1 MDIVYAVGGFLLFIA
16 LLALI
21 TPVLGRYLADVF
33 EGRENL
39 ARRALGGVERAV
51 YRITRVDPEVEMRW
65 TQYAGSVVV
74 LGCTGI
80 ALLYALLRLQGVL
93 PGNPRHIAGMR
104 PDLALNAA
112 VSFVTNTD
120 WQAWAPER
128 SVSML
133 VQSVGLCVQLFVS
146 AATGLSVGIAVIRG
160 FARASATKVGNFWV
174 DLTRAW
180 LYVLLPASLVFAV
193 VLAGL
198 GVAQTF
204 GSQAVVHT
212 VQGAEQAIA
221 TGPFASFEAIKELGT
236 NGGGLVGANSAYPL
250 TNPSPLTNFL
260 EALAILAIPAAL
272 TSTFGRMVGDRR
284 QGWAVF
290 AAMLVLFCVSLGVVY
305 GAERAGDPLL
315 ARAGADTVA
324 SSQQAGG
331 NAEGKEV
338 RDGIA
343 GTALFGTATTA
354 ASCGAVDAS
363 HDSLTPLG
371 GGMLLLNMLLG
382 ELVFGGV
389 GVGLASMLVYAL
401 LAVFIAGLMV
411 GRTPE
416 YLGKKIESR
425 EVRLAMLTVLVLA
438 FSVLG
443 GTAIAA
449 VTRGALAARASLGP
463 HGFTRI
469 LYAMASATGNNGS
482 AMAGLAAGT
491 PFYDVLTALA
501 MFVGRYLFIIPVL
514 AIAGSL
520 AGKKRAKAS
529 AGTFP
534 TDGPLFVGLLV
545 GVVLIVGALTFFPA
559 LALGP
564 VVEHYLMLAGRL
576 F

>member
-1 MDIVYAVGGFLLFIA
+1 MDIAYAIGQFALFIVV
-16 LLALI
+16 LVLI

-33 EGRENL
+33 DGRDNM
-39 ARRALGGVERAV
+39 ARRILGGVERWI
-51 YRITRVDPEVEMRW
+51 YRITRVDPEVELRW
-65 TQYAGSVVV
+65 TQYAGGVVV

-80 ALLYALLRLQGVL
+80 ALLYAMLRLQAFL
-93 PGNPRHIAGMR
+93 PANPEHVAGMR
-104 PDLALNAA
+104 PDLALNTA
-112 VSFVTNTD
+112 VSFVTNTN
-120 WQAWAPER
+120 WQAYAPEHA
-128 SVSML
+128 VSMF
-133 VQSVGLCVQLFVS
+133 VQVAGLCVQQFIS
-146 AATGLSVGIAVIRG
+146 AATGLAVGVAVIRG

-180 LYVLLPASLVFAV
+180 LYVLLPLSIVFAV

-204 GSQAVVHT
+204 GSQTVVHT
-212 VQGAEQAIA
+212 VEGVRQTIA

-236 NGGGLVGANSAYPL
+236 NGGGLVSANSAYPL

-272 TSTFGRMVGDRR
+272 TFTFGRMVGDRR
-284 QGWAVF
+284 QGWALF
-290 AAMLVLFCVSLGVVY
+290 TAMLVLFCASLGVVY
-305 GAERAGDPLL
+305 AAERAGSPLL
-315 ARAGADTVA
+315 GRAGADTVA

-331 NAEGKEV
+331 NTEGKEV
-338 RDGIA
+338 RNGIA
-343 GTALFGTATTA
+343 GSALFGTATTA
-354 ASCGAVDAS
+354 ASAGAVDSA
-363 HDSLTPLG
+363 HDSYTPLG
-371 GGMLLLNMLLG
+371 GGAMLLNILLG

-438 FSVLG
+438 FSILG
-443 GTAIAA
+443 GTALSA
-449 VTRGALAARASLGP
+449 VTRSALAVRGNLGP
-463 HGFTRI
+463 HGFTEM
-469 LYAMASATGNNGS
+469 LYALGSATGNNGS

-491 PFYDVLTALA
+491 PFYNVMTAVA
-501 MFVGRYLFIIPVL
+501 MFAGRYLFIIPVL

-520 AGKKRAKAS
+520 AGKKRAEAS
-529 AGTFP
+529 SGTFP

-545 GVVLIVGALTFFPA
+545 GTVLIVGALTFFPA

-564 VVEHYLMLAGRL
+564 IVEHFLMLAGRL

>member
-1 MDIVYAVGGFLLFIA
+1 MDITYAVGQFVLFIVV
-16 LLALI
+16 LVLI

-33 EGRENL
+33 DGRDNV
-39 ARRALGGVERAV
+39 ARRILGGAERAV

-65 TQYAGSVVV
+65 TQYAGGVVV

-80 ALLYALLRLQGVL
+80 ALLYAMLRLQAFL
-93 PGNPRHIAGMR
+93 PANPGHVAGMR
-104 PDLALNAA
+104 PDLALNTA
-112 VSFVTNTD
+112 VSFVTNTN
-120 WQAWAPER
+120 WQAYAPEHA
-128 SVSML
+128 VSML
-133 VQSVGLCVQLFVS
+133 VQVAGLCVQQFIS
-146 AATGLSVGIAVIRG
+146 AATGLAVGVAVIRG

-180 LYVLLPASLVFAV
+180 LYVLLPLSIVFAV

-204 GSQAVVHT
+204 GSQTVVHT
-212 VQGAEQAIA
+212 IEGVRQTIA

-272 TSTFGRMVGDRR
+272 TATFGRMVGNRR
-284 QGWAVF
+284 QGWALF

-305 GAERAGDPLL
+305 GAERAGNPLL
-315 ARAGADTVA
+315 SKAGADTVA
-324 SSQQAGG
+324 SAQQTGG
-331 NAEGKEV
+331 NTEGKEV
-338 RDGIA
+338 RYGLA
-343 GTALFGTATTA
+343 GSALFGTATTA
-354 ASCGAVDAS
+354 ASAGAVDSA
-363 HDSLTPLG
+363 HDSYTPLG
-371 GGMLLLNMLLG
+371 GGAMLLNILLG

-438 FSVLG
+438 FSILG
-443 GTAIAA
+443 GTALSV
-449 VTRGALAARASLGP
+449 VTRSALAARGNLGP
-463 HGFTRI
+463 HGFTEI
-469 LYAMASATGNNGS
+469 LYALSSATGNNGS
-482 AMAGLAAGT
+482 AMAGLAAGS
-491 PFYDVLTALA
+491 PFYNVITALA
-501 MFVGRYLFIIPVL
+501 MFAGRYLFIIPVL

-520 AGKKRAKAS
+520 AGKKRAEAS
-529 AGTFP
+529 SGTFP
-534 TDGPLFVGLLV
+534 TDGVLFVGLLV
-545 GVVLIVGALTFFPA
+545 GTVLIVGALTFFPA

-564 VVEHYLMLAGRL
+564 IVEHFLMLAGRL